1 MPLILNSF
9 SEIEVYF
16 MENNIIEVEYTDL
29 PEEPQPEGN
38 IPIPSEAG
46 LPTAILKTVADVFN
60 NVTNSIKEYS
70 MLKEQEKT
78 KRAEI
83 KMQLKLGLEQ
93 IQAQKEVLL
102 TDLNNRHERDM
113 TVIRLI
119 DEEINKRLDANINAV
134 NAAIECAQKNNDFSA
149 VMDFLEMMNST
160 QALSVECRL
169 KLMAQ
174 TSGMPRLDDNSKP
187 FGYLK

>member
-1 MPLILNSF
+1 
-9 SEIEVYF
+9 

-29 PEEPQPEGN
+29 PEDLQPEGN
-38 IPIPSEAG
+38 IPIPSEASF
-46 LPTAILKTVADVFN
+46 PTAILKTVADVFN

-70 MLKEQEKT
+70 MFKEQEKT

-83 KMQLKLGLEQ
+83 KMQLKIGLEQ

-113 TVIRLI
+113 TMIRAI
-119 DEEINKRLDANINAV
+119 DEQINKGLDNYTNTING
-134 NAAIECAQKNNDFSA
+134 AIEAAKKTNDFSA
-149 VMDFLEMMNST
+149 VMDLLEMMNSA
-160 QALSVECRL
+160 QKASMEF
-169 KLMAQ
+169 KLRMMDK

-187 FGYLK
+187 FGYLG